1 MRVESSF
8 FEKSSMRFILERSR
22 GLGILTFDK
31 IKKIAFECKKLQSET
46 KNGKYAIIMSENNF
60 VKKCI

>member
-8 FEKSSMRFILERSR
+8 FDKSSVSFILERSR

-31 IKKIAFECKKLQSET
+31 IKKTE
-46 KNGKYAIIMSENNF
+46 
-60 VKKCI
+60 